1 MFADIG
7 NNAKKGRNRQKGK
20 EEENVIFHVSHVLC
34 HVSQVICHLLLTP
47 LAIATDPAPPT
58 LCTVDRFAKTKNHLL
73 VFKIQFLFEVDE
85 TQKHS

>member
-47 LAIATDPAPPT
+47 LAIATDPAPANT
-58 LCTVDRFAKTKNHLL
+58 MHSRQVCKD
-73 VFKIQFLFEVDE
+73 
-85 TQKHS
+85 QKPLIGLQNPIFV